1 MFPTNNYRTDS
12 DLLILV
18 ALVRE
23 LYIISS
29 KDASSLILRALA
41 AHQAPTLQW
50 LGGTLLFCVY
60 IPV

>member
-41 AHQAPTLQW
+41 AHQAPTLQ
-50 LGGTLLFCVY
+50 
-60 IPV
+60 